1 MQFLPNKGIKL
12 FKNEIKQNLH
22 GTVGMNIMDLED
34 EKTNFVF
41 SCKFKLTLCRF

>member
-12 FKNEIKQNLH
+12 LKNEIKQNLH

-34 EKTNFVF
+34 EKN
-41 SCKFKLTLCRF
+41 